1 LLAKIRDSD
10 DILSVKLFLLGKMW
24 NSEGNFFA
32 CKDAG
37 FSEDVLVGLLL
48 GKIQEFLRIFS
59 GELLLGKMWDFLRI
73 FVWNFCLGRCVI
85 LRMFSV
91 QLLVGKMQ
99 DFEDIISVKLLCFG
113 RCRILRILFLWNFC
127 FGVVGVFQLW
137 IQDAAMST
145 RVKDSTGSPA
155 FALINKAT
163 GQALRHAHEDNEQVL
178 PLFPVFFQFHFAC
191 LQ

>member
-1 LLAKIRDSD
+1 MLAKIRDSD
-10 DILSVKLFLLGKMW
+10 DIVFVKLFLLGKMW

-99 DFEDIISVKLLCFG
+99 DFEDIYLCQTSLLWKMQDSEDIVSVELLLWCCGGISVVDPGCSNEHTSEGLNWVTCLCTYQQG
-113 RCRILRILFLWNFC
+113 NWAGTAPR
-127 FGVVGVFQLW
+127 
-137 IQDAAMST
+137 S
-145 RVKDSTGSPA
+145 
-155 FALINKAT
+155 
-163 GQALRHAHEDNEQVL
+163 
-178 PLFPVFFQFHFAC
+178 
-191 LQ
+191 